1 VQYADP
7 TANKKRMCNLY
18 RQNLSAADMKLIAES
33 GSLSLDET
41 SRGQNVEPGYV
52 GADSDGPVLSVE
64 GGQLTLRYRRWGF
77 PPVRSG
83 ARPITNIRNL
93 DSSWW
98 KGANATFLKES
109 AFRCLI
115 QFSSFAEW
123 SADEGKNAWFEVE
136 ADVACFAGVWRPWRG
151 ERLMKVEG
159 KKRRERRE
167 VEIELF
173 AFLTTEPC
181 ETVAKVHPKAMP
193 VILTNAQERQA
204 WLRGG
209 SESFELQRPLDDR
222 LIRRMSD
229 YSLQRD

>member
-1 VQYADP
+1 
-7 TANKKRMCNLY
+7 MCNLY

-33 GSLSLDET
+33 GSLRLDET

-64 GGQLTLRYRRWGF
+64 DGQLALRYRRWGF

-83 ARPITNIRNL
+83 AKPLTNIRNL

-98 KGANATFLKES
+98 KAANGTFLNDPE
-109 AFRCLI
+109 FRCLI

-123 SADEGKNAWFEVE
+123 NAWFAVD

-173 AFLTTEPC
+173 AFLTTEAC

-193 VILTNAQERQA
+193 VILTNAQERQT
-204 WLRGG
+204 WLSGG
-209 SESFELQRPLDDR
+209 TESLELQRPLDDR
-222 LIRRMSD
+222 LIQRTSD
-229 YSLQRD
+229 TQ